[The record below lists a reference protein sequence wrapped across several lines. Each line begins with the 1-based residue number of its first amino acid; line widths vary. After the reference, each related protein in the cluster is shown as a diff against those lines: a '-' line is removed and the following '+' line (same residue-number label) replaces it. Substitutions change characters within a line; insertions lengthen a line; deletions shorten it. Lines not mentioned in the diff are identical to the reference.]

1 MDKQKI
7 ITGVLVA
14 GGSFLAY
21 KIGKKLWNEYLK
33 SQAQTSLD
41 EKPAVRWAM
50 LLRSA
55 INPSGVSWLK
65 QTDGTSEQD
74 IFSIAKEITK
84 LDEVVSAYKDLYQ
97 DNLLDDL
104 QRELSLGD
112 YQKVLQLITSSVNR
126 TGGASERFANKG
138 NLVVTKKEVFLRTSP
153 DASSHGAL
161 YESSSKNN
169 IFRKAAANEFIG
181 YATGKQQYDEK
192 NDVKFIEVGYL
203 VKGDKAPNNLK
214 HINGKPFKYWVSSSS
229 NYVDIFK
236 NYEPFFKEYPTL
248 KNTTAYLKPI
258 DFYSSLK
265 GLNAEMVISKTPSTI
280 LDESFGFKSLVPSN
294 ILLGKNIMTIKNSNN
309 YWTQFLTIDG
319 NLRWV
324 DSSQVR
330 IKRYD

>member
-104 QRELSLGD
+104 QRELD
-112 YQKVLQLITSSVNR
+112 SVKAER
-126 TGGASERFANKG
+126 EESEN
-138 NLVVTKKEVFLRTSP
+138 
-153 DASSHGAL
+153 
-161 YESSSKNN
+161 
-169 IFRKAAANEFIG
+169 
-181 YATGKQQYDEK
+181 
-192 NDVKFIEVGYL
+192 
-203 VKGDKAPNNLK
+203 
-214 HINGKPFKYWVSSSS
+214 
-229 NYVDIFK
+229 
-236 NYEPFFKEYPTL
+236 
-248 KNTTAYLKPI
+248 
-258 DFYSSLK
+258 
-265 GLNAEMVISKTPSTI
+265 
-280 LDESFGFKSLVPSN
+280 
-294 ILLGKNIMTIKNSNN
+294 
-309 YWTQFLTIDG
+309 
-319 NLRWV
+319 
-324 DSSQVR
+324 QVR
-330 IKRYD
+330 LEIHTMKEDNQRMREEIEQMRVQKQVEEEV